1 MDLIKIDVLAAV
13 NSDSLNTQI
22 YTIRGKDNEFFS

>member
-1 MDLIKIDVLAAV
+1 MDLVKIEVLAAM

-22 YTIRGKDNEFFS
+22 YTIHGKDN

>member
-1 MDLIKIDVLAAV
+1 MDLVKIEVLAAM

-22 YTIRGKDNEFFS
+22 YTIHGKYN